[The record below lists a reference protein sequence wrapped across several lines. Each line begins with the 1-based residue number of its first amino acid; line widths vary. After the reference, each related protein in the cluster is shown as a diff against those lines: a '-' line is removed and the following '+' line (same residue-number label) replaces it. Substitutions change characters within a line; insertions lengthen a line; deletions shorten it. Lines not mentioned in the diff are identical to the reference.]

1 MGCGLMYLFFIRAFN
16 DIDHM
21 APVVWKMSRDNYPVA
36 VYCINPDYDIDND
49 YRLTFLKEL
58 GIKVDFVYN
67 DFDQEL
73 GSLHKILRFLFLK
86 CFSLGRRWDSEP
98 RKGLVI
104 VRSIFG
110 RLVQKIGSRLFKL
123 TKKIFYGPKWAR
135 NVLRQSVA
143 QALCFDHVR
152 PKQYIID
159 SLLGAAEEM
168 SVPTLALPHGVYLYT
183 NNLVKVAST
192 EESRYD
198 KFNRFAYIVVQNK
211 LRQEVLARAGVNE
224 EKIFVL
230 GSARYSD
237 EWMSQY
243 SKILPRMIKSDAEG
257 AGKLKVV
264 FMTTRPVYRIDVE
277 RMLRTFKMLSE
288 LDGIEVVVKP
298 HTRTG
303 TEAHIYDNSPLA
315 NVSDISSVELC
326 EWADVML
333 VIGSSIIIEAL
344 TRKKPALYLKYLHE
358 NTTEYEEFGACWIIN
373 DETELQDALL
383 LLRDGE
389 GHVPYT
395 EDNVDKW
402 LAEIIYGGRG
412 IRDVLSDY
420 KEFIVN
426 SRR

>member
-1 MGCGLMYLFFIRAFN
+1 MYLFFVRAFN

-21 APVVWKMSRDNYPVA
+21 TPVVWKMSRDNFPVA
-36 VYCINPDYDIDND
+36 VYCLNPDYDIYND
-49 YRLTFLKEL
+49 YRLNFLKEL
-58 GIKVDFVYN
+58 GVKVDFIYN

-86 CFSLGRRWDSEP
+86 SFSLGRRWDSEP

-104 VRSIFG
+104 IRSIFG
-110 RLVQKIGSRLFKL
+110 RLVQKIGSGLFKL
-123 TKKIFYGPKWAR
+123 SKKMFYGPKWAC

-152 PKQYIID
+152 PKQYIIG
-159 SLLGAAEEM
+159 SFLAAAEEM
-168 SVPTLALPHGVYLYT
+168 SVATLALPHGVYLYT
-183 NNLVKVAST
+183 NDLVKVEST

-198 KFNRFAYIVVQNK
+198 KFNLFDYIVVQNK
-211 LRQEVLARAGVNE
+211 LRKEVLARSGVKG

-230 GSARYSD
+230 GSARYCD

-243 SKILPRMIKSDAEG
+243 SKILPRMLKSNGES

-264 FMTTRPVYRIDVE
+264 FMTTRPAYRIDVE
-277 RMLRTFKMLSE
+277 RMLRTFEMLSR
-288 LDGIEVVVKP
+288 LDEIEVVVKP

-315 NVSDISSVELC
+315 HVSDVSSVELC

-344 TRKKPALYLKYLHE
+344 TRGKPALYLKYLHE
-358 NTTEYEEFGACWIIN
+358 NTTEYEAFEACWIIN
-373 DETELQDALL
+373 GETELQDALL
-383 LLRDGE
+383 LLRDGK
-389 GHVPYT
+389 GDVPYT
-395 EDNVDKW
+395 DDNVNKW
-402 LAEIIYGGRG
+402 LAEIIYGGRSV
-412 IRDVLSDY
+412 RDVLSDY
-420 KEFIVN
+420 EEFIVN
-426 SRR
+426 SAR

>member
-1 MGCGLMYLFFIRAFN
+1 
-16 DIDHM
+16 
-21 APVVWKMSRDNYPVA
+21 
-36 VYCINPDYDIDND
+36 
-49 YRLTFLKEL
+49 
-58 GIKVDFVYN
+58 
-67 DFDQEL
+67 
-73 GSLHKILRFLFLK
+73 
-86 CFSLGRRWDSEP
+86 
-98 RKGLVI
+98 
-104 VRSIFG
+104 
-110 RLVQKIGSRLFKL
+110 
-123 TKKIFYGPKWAR
+123 
-135 NVLRQSVA
+135 
-143 QALCFDHVR
+143 
-152 PKQYIID
+152 
-159 SLLGAAEEM
+159 
-168 SVPTLALPHGVYLYT
+168 
-183 NNLVKVAST
+183 
-192 EESRYD
+192 
-198 KFNRFAYIVVQNK
+198 
-211 LRQEVLARAGVNE
+211 
-224 EKIFVL
+224 
-230 GSARYSD
+230 
-237 EWMSQY
+237 
-243 SKILPRMIKSDAEG
+243 
-257 AGKLKVV
+257 
-264 FMTTRPVYRIDVE
+264 MTTRPVYRIDVE

-395 EDNVDKW
+395 DDNVDKW